1 LDIALKKSQHFLNPI
16 FCFTQLYS
24 IFCHEKSWSGSG
36 FGWEHVLTN
45 LHFSIGHVAM
55 SLLEEKH
62 WKKKSVKLQLK
73 EKPFKI
79 YVVAGNKKRHRSR
92 TQ

>member
-1 LDIALKKSQHFLNPI
+1 
-16 FCFTQLYS
+16 
-24 IFCHEKSWSGSG
+24 
-36 FGWEHVLTN
+36 
-45 LHFSIGHVAM
+45 M